1 MPSAPRST
9 LTPAPRPKK
18 CTPTTTG
25 RRNHNKEIMTS
36 FDTEELIQELLESL
50 LHRYHVGLEQPVK
63 GNEFGFD
70 YVDGLKHHKC
80 HK

>member
-1 MPSAPRST
+1 
-9 LTPAPRPKK
+9 
-18 CTPTTTG
+18 
-25 RRNHNKEIMTS
+25 MTS

-50 LHRYHVGLEQPVK
+50 FHRYNVGLEQPVK

-70 YVDGLKHHKC
+70 YVDGLKHKC